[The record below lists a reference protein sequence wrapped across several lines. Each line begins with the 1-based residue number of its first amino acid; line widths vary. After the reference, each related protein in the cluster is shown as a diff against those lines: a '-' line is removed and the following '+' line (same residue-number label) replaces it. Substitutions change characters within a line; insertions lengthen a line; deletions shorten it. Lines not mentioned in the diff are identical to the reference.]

1 MPKMNNTFEIHAGFG
16 PDLGPFDWADP
27 MRLEDQLSEDER
39 MLRDAAA
46 AFAQDKLAPIVT
58 AANREA
64 TVDPS
69 IFTQMGEIGLLG
81 LTVPEEYGGLG
92 ASYVTYGLV
101 AREVERIDSGYRS
114 MMSVQSS
121 LVMYPIHAYGSEEQR
136 IKYLPGLAAG
146 SLIGCFGLTEPD
158 AGSDPSGMKTVARK
172 TATGYSLTGSKMW
185 ISNSPIADVFVIWAR
200 SEDHGGKI
208 RGFILEKG
216 MTGLSAPKIGGKL
229 SLRASVTGEI
239 VMDNVQVGDDALL
252 PNVQGLK
259 GPFGCLNRARYGISW
274 GVMGAAEAC
283 WHAARSYGLDRK
295 QFGKPLAQTQLFQKK
310 LADMQTNITLGLQG
324 SLQVGRL
331 MDQGKAAPEMI
342 SMMKRSNCGKALD
355 IARMARDMHGGN
367 GISEDFHVMR
377 HMVNLET
384 VNTYEGTHD
393 VHALILGRA
402 QTGLQAFF

>member
-1 MPKMNNTFEIHAGFG
+1 MNNTSEIHAGFG

-185 ISNSPIADVFVIWAR
+185 ISNSPIADVFVIWAK

-239 VMDNVQVGDDALL
+239 VMDNVQVGGDALL